1 MKNFKGAIFDL
12 DGTVLDSMGLWKKVD
27 ELFFTSRNMPVPEDY
42 VQTISPLGTI
52 GAAHYTK
59 DTYAIEESIEEIIAE
74 WQETAKKEYSENVKI
89 KPYAKEFI
97 LALKEK
103 GLTLAVA
110 TASDIEMFEECLIKN
125 GIRDAFSFII
135 TVRDVGKGKDS
146 PLIYEK
152 ACEKMGIEPC
162 ECIVFEDIITAILS
176 AKKAGCYC
184 VGVYD
189 KSSEKDIEELK
200 RISDEFIYDFEKMYK
215 NLF

>member
-27 ELFFTSRNMPVPEDY
+27 ELFFTSRNMPVPEGY
-42 VQTISPLGTI
+42 VQTISPLGTV

-59 DTYAIEESIEEIIAE
+59 DTYGIEESIEEIIAE
-74 WQETAKKEYSENVKI
+74 WQETAKKEYSENVKL

-97 LALKEK
+97 LSLKEK
-103 GLTLAVA
+103 GVSLAVA

-125 GIRDAFSFII
+125 GIRNAFSFII

-146 PLIYEK
+146 PLIYQK
-152 ACEKMGIEPC
+152 ACEKMGINPS
-162 ECIVFEDIITAILS
+162 ECVVFEDIATAILS
-176 AKKAGCYC
+176 AKEAGCYC

-189 KSSEKDIEELK
+189 KSSEKDIEEIRK
-200 RISDEFIYDFEKMYK
+200 VSDKFIYDFGEMYK
-215 NLF
+215 SLF